1 MSDNENLNPVKGDS
15 GETPRNTELN
25 NAEQTSAEQTGA
37 EQGGVQQAE
46 NSAPAA
52 THDDAPQAAVPQN
65 TAASEPHQAEHNVEH
80 NAEQQDEQQDERVD
94 LGRLE
99 TQEPSYGQMSAQY
112 GPNYNPYIFGAP
124 EPQPQPQNNNRPQ
137 QQNFF
142 GFNGNRP
149 DMNQN
154 GNGYGPQGFGS
165 NNYGPNAQFGY
176 GPNNYGPNPYGP
188 QWGPNPYGPQ
198 AGPQGP
204 QGPQGPR
211 GPQAQGPQGP
221 QGPQGQPNQPGNQG
235 QPQNNG
241 ARNQHV
247 PQNGP
252 FGFNPYEPQDGFGPQ
267 PGTFGPG
274 QFPPRAY
281 GQPGPQPGPQGPQ
294 GPQAGPQGPQGQ
306 PGPNGRPQ
314 PVAYDQ
320 FLRPFNPDDPNQNPV
335 YGRWD
340 MWSIIAFILSFY
352 TYFAFLSLPL
362 AIMAARRDKVLHMKG
377 RGLAIAAIVLSVI
390 GLIVM
395 LLVTFGVPIPGLSSL
410 LGAVANGAQ
419 TAGFLTV

>member
-25 NAEQTSAEQTGA
+25 NAEQTSAEQTSA

-65 TAASEPHQAEHNVEH
+65 AAASEPHQAEHNVEH
-80 NAEQQDEQQDERVD
+80 NAEHNAEQQDERVD

-124 EPQPQPQNNNRPQ
+124 EPQPQPQNNNRQQ

-176 GPNNYGPNPYGP
+176 GPNNYGSNPYGP
-188 QWGPNPYGPQ
+188 QFGPNPYGPQ

-204 QGPQGPR
+204 QGL
-211 GPQAQGPQGP
+211 QGP

-235 QPQNNG
+235 QPQNSG
-241 ARNQHV
+241 ARNQHI

-410 LGAVANGAQ
+410 LGVVANGAQ
-419 TAGFLTV
+419 TASFLTV

>member
-15 GETPRNTELN
+15 GETPRNTEIN
-25 NAEQTSAEQTGA
+25 DAEQTSAEQA
-37 EQGGVQQAE
+37 GGQQ
-46 NSAPAA
+46 
-52 THDDAPQAAVPQN
+52 DDAQQN
-65 TAASEPHQAEHNVEH
+65 NVQPADAQNAAASEPHPGEHKDVHKAEHQ
-80 NAEQQDEQQDERVD
+80 AEQQDERVD

-124 EPQPQPQNNNRPQ
+124 DPQPQPQPQNNNRQ
-137 QQNFF
+137 QQPNFF

-149 DMNQN
+149 DMN
-154 GNGYGPQGFGS
+154 GNGYGPQGF
-165 NNYGPNAQFGY
+165 

-188 QWGPNPYGPQ
+188 QFGPNPYGPQ

-204 QGPQGPR
+204 QGSQGPR

-221 QGPQGQPNQPGNQG
+221 QAGPQGQPNQPGNQG
-235 QPQNNG
+235 QPQERG

-252 FGFNPYEPQDGFGPQ
+252 FGFNPYEPQDGFGSQ

-281 GQPGPQPGPQGPQ
+281 GQPGQPGPQGSQ
-294 GPQAGPQGPQGQ
+294 GPQAGPQGQ
-306 PGPNGRPQ
+306 PGLNGRPQ
-314 PVAYDQ
+314 TIAYDQ

-419 TAGFLTV
+419 TASFLTV